1 MDSTSS
7 RQDSRRVEAR
17 RINCRRVNRYSFG
30 SDKWIRVI
38 KASYLL
44 WPKVDRRQRER
55 RYLSRRDLERRILL
69 RNYHRNARY
78 LTLNEKIRRQ
88 GLTREEKNMI
98 YDLMGRS
105 STKSISI
112 H

>member
-1 MDSTSS
+1 MTNS

-17 RINCRRVNRYSFG
+17 RSNCRRVNRHPFG
-30 SDKWIRVI
+30 SDKWIRAI
-38 KASYLL
+38 KASYFL

-55 RYLSRRDLERRILL
+55 RYLSRRDLERRMLW
-69 RNYHRNARY
+69 RNYHGNARY

-88 GLTREEKNMI
+88 GLTREEKKMI
-98 YDLMGRS
+98 YNLMARS
-105 STKSISI
+105 SIKPISI